1 MTSATLP
8 RVGEDGGQRRDEIRA
23 RALAVA
29 KAVASAPLALLAA
42 VWLVLLPAAV
52 AIKAW
57 DLAVE
62 SGSVL
67 LQVIVVSLMAAA
79 TAGVFW
85 WSVGRR
91 GIKSLL
97 WLGRFQPTLSAVA
110 LAGFAMVTFTAG
122 TALLFERGLVGI
134 TPAPARDEV
143 LDQAALRLER
153 LAARSTASRPHGYL
167 LVVDAIAEGAR
178 ERLELALERAPFPAA
193 LVVWRGDQRAED
205 LTAAFDALEE
215 RVTAPAPSPALPR
228 LPLPSAGS

>member
-1 MTSATLP
+1 MTSATLL

-79 TAGVFW
+79 MAGVFW
-85 WSVGRR
+85 WS
-91 GIKSLL
+91 
-97 WLGRFQPTLSAVA
+97 
-110 LAGFAMVTFTAG
+110 
-122 TALLFERGLVGI
+122 
-134 TPAPARDEV
+134 TPHA
-143 LDQAALRLER
+143 
-153 LAARSTASRPHGYL
+153 STHL
-167 LVVDAIAEGAR
+167 
-178 ERLELALERAPFPAA
+178 
-193 LVVWRGDQRAED
+193 
-205 LTAAFDALEE
+205 
-215 RVTAPAPSPALPR
+215 
-228 LPLPSAGS
+228 